1 MREDI
6 KKIRDVLK
14 EYAKLKKELANFSQ
28 LASPAMDSVSCH
40 VHKNGVEN
48 SLVHYTDQAYKVKK
62 IEDALNSIDDPRYQ
76 FILHDY
82 IMNKRFRRNEACERL
97 FSQCSENLIMLKNKA
112 LRNLLVS
119 IVKKC
124 KVIVLELIICDTL
137 LLDKKE
143 TSCQGGTNHGML
155 N

>member
-97 FSQCSENLIMLKNKA
+97 FS
-112 LRNLLVS
+112 
-119 IVKKC
+119 
-124 KVIVLELIICDTL
+124 
-137 LLDKKE
+137 
-143 TSCQGGTNHGML
+143 
-155 N
+155 

>member
-6 KKIRDVLK
+6 KQIRNLLK

-28 LASPAMDSVSCH
+28 LASPAMDSISCH

-48 SLVHYTDQAYKVKK
+48 SLVHYTDQAYKVKR

-82 IMNKRFRRNEACERL
+82 IMNKQYSRVEASKKLGVSVRGFNKMKNRALKDCLPNISKMSR
-97 FSQCSENLIMLKNKA
+97 SEN
-112 LRNLLVS
+112 
-119 IVKKC
+119 
-124 KVIVLELIICDTL
+124 
-137 LLDKKE
+137 
-143 TSCQGGTNHGML
+143 
-155 N
+155 

>member
-6 KKIRDVLK
+6 KKIRNLLK

-97 FSQCSENLIMLKNKA
+97 SVSVRKFNYVKNKA
-112 LRNLLVS
+112 LKEFACKYC
-119 IVKKC
+119 KK
-124 KVIVLELIICDTL
+124 V
-137 LLDKKE
+137 
-143 TSCQGGTNHGML
+143 
-155 N
+155 

>member
-6 KKIRDVLK
+6 KHIRNSLK

-48 SLVHYTDQAYKVKK
+48 SLVHYTDQAYKVKR
-62 IEDALNSIDDPRYQ
+62 IEDAINSIDDPRYQ

-82 IMNKRFRRNEACERL
+82 IMNKNYSRVEASRKL
-97 FSQCSENLIMLKNKA
+97 GVSVRGFNKIKNRALK
-112 LRNLLVS
+112 S
-119 IVKKC
+119 
-124 KVIVLELIICDTL
+124 VLNVFHQYFLPT
-137 LLDKKE
+137 
-143 TSCQGGTNHGML
+143 TF
-155 N
+155 